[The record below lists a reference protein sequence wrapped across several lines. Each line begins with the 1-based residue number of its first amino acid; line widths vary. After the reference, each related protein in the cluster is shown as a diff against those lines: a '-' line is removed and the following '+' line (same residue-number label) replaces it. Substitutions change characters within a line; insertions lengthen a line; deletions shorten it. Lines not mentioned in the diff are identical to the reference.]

1 MLEEFFDKEKK
12 EIGKMT
18 ALEVIRA
25 SLKSIKWMYQV
36 MLGGTNYFVGYMPDG
51 RKIHFGD
58 DRKEKV
64 MKLWIDKKSPLPMM
78 HQDVSMLECFD
89 ILESAI
95 MNVDVNKSY
104 LVNRI
109 LNILDIFD
117 VREIGSQFYC
127 APDEYVPEAEWLMN
141 ECIKDGPKVIE
152 SSLVKEC
159 WDKFFGDV
167 DEALKEK
174 ESEVVRATKLIN
186 DALWIYWNEK
196 EESEVIFDYLI
207 KHRDEITDIMKGEND
222 SEIIFKCRGMELMID
237 SYDSTVVID
246 ILNSDNY
253 FYKPKDNIQVD
264 IKYVYDDLYSYLN
277 ETLQGTECKA

>member
-1 MLEEFFDKEKK
+1 MLEEFFDEEKK

-25 SLKSIKWMYQV
+25 NLKSIKWVYQV
-36 MLGGTNYFVGYMPDG
+36 MLGETNYFVGCMPDG
-51 RKIHFGD
+51 RKVHFGGD
-58 DRKEKV
+58 QKEKV

-141 ECIKDGPKVIE
+141 ECIKDGPKVID

-174 ESEVVRATKLIN
+174 ESEVDRTTKLIN
-186 DALWIYWNEK
+186 DALWIYWNDLIPHKDIYEHIIDNHNDVVVLEK
-196 EESEVIFDYLI
+196 EVIED
-207 KHRDEITDIMKGEND
+207 END
-222 SEIIFKCRGMELMID
+222 E
-237 SYDSTVVID
+237 SYNCQLGNIKFN
-246 ILNSDNY
+246 ILSDGESVY
-253 FYKPKDNIQVD
+253 FYIFEADGYFYSRMINKSASFSTIDATKTFNI
-264 IKYVYDDLYSYLN
+264 IKQKY
-277 ETLQGTECKA
+277 EE